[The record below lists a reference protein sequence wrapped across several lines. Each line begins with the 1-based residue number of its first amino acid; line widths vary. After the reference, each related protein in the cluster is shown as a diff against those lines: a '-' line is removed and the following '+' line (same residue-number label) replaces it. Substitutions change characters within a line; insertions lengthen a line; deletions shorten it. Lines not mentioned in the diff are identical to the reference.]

1 MKEIEVYPGESIDR
15 VWKKL
20 LKESAEC
27 EDTCFCNF
35 NGHEILSTDTLDDAY
50 MKLMGKTKAEY
61 DKEMQDWQDEY
72 ERKEKEH
79 KDNIPNLIPGYR
91 EKARGVILEDQYE
104 HWDKIVPIRL
114 GDLYHGMELDCTLD
128 LCKIMRD
135 ESLPYDDRIRKAYNA
150 FMEQGHSGMSAGL
163 VASMLR
169 AFCPHG
175 EDLADAVMNF
185 RFEKN
190 ETDRN

>member
-1 MKEIEVYPGESIDR
+1 MKKIEFYAGMDITDA
-15 VWKKL
+15 WKLL

-27 EDTCFCNF
+27 EDTCCGNF
-35 NGHEILSTDTLDDAY
+35 NGKEIYSTDTLDEAY
-50 MKLMGKTKAEY
+50 LKVVGKTKAEH
-61 DKEMQDWQDEY
+61 DKAMQDWCDEY
-72 ERKEKEH
+72 DRKEKEH
-79 KDNIPNLIPGYR
+79 KDNISNLVPGYC

-104 HWDKIVPIRL
+104 YWDEIVPVRL

-135 ESLPYDDRIRKAYNA
+135 ESLSYDERLRKAYDA
-150 FMEQGHSGMSAGL
+150 FMNQGHSGMSAGL

-169 AFCPHG
+169 VFCPDG

-185 RFEKN
+185 RF
-190 ETDRN
+190 